1 MLRFMLKFFVIHVK
15 DKFIKQAKKWMFM
28 NITTLFVVYTTNVP
42 LKNHV
47 FVFTYF
53 NHYFIFRK
61 QLNTCYHLD
70 CMLRIVV
77 LPLRYQQQLYLKY
90 KWAVI
95 SFRYLDCVKACCIR
109 HRKIYVNQFCL
120 ASGLFL
126 YGKEND
132 TVFLDQVQSRE
143 KQNKNIFCN
152 VQACTV
158 PAAHFYLCF
167 YPLVAP

>member
-1 MLRFMLKFFVIHVK
+1 
-15 DKFIKQAKKWMFM
+15 M

-95 SFRYLDCVKACCIR
+95 SFPYLDCTRAYCIR

-152 VQACTV
+152 FQACTV

-167 YPLVAP
+167 YPLIAP